1 MTDED
6 IIKVWDGL
14 DAEAFDADTI
24 LRFARAIQAELSK
37 THYRT
42 AQVVEAPPGPR
53 HYTMKLET
61 GHLVARSG
69 RDSGDRG

>member
-24 LRFARAIQAELSK
+24 LRFARAILA
-37 THYRT
+37 R
-42 AQVVEAPPGPR
+42 AQEPPGPR
-53 HYTMKLET
+53 HYSMKLET
-61 GHLVARSG
+61 GHLVTRSG

>member
-24 LRFARAIQAELSK
+24 LRFARAIQAELAK
-37 THYRT
+37 
-42 AQVVEAPPGPR
+42 PPGPR

>member
-1 MTDED
+1 MSDDD

-24 LRFARAIQAELSK
+24 LRFARAILA
-37 THYRT
+37 R
-42 AQVVEAPPGPR
+42 AQEPAGPR
-53 HYTMKLET
+53 HYTMTLET
-61 GHLVARSG
+61 GHLVARTG

>member
-24 LRFARAIQAELSK
+24 LRFARAILVRAAEP
-37 THYRT
+37 
-42 AQVVEAPPGPR
+42 AGPR
-53 HYTMKLET
+53 HYSMTLET
-61 GHLVARSG
+61 GHLVTRSG
-69 RDSGDRG
+69 PTSGDRG

>member
-14 DAEAFDADTI
+14 DAEAFDAD
-24 LRFARAIQAELSK
+24 
-37 THYRT
+37 
-42 AQVVEAPPGPR
+42 PR

>member
-24 LRFARAIQAELSK
+24 LRFARAILA
-37 THYRT
+37 R
-42 AQVVEAPPGPR
+42 AQEPAGPR
-53 HYTMKLET
+53 HYRMTLET
-61 GHLVARSG
+61 GEIISRSG
-69 RDSGDRG
+69 PSSGDRG